1 MGTVSVNADRY
12 ASLEYQGIYLRNE
25 WGDVLFPDLRPD
37 GAQAAAE
44 GEPLKPDELIGDGR
58 PGRFYERT
66 AAITATWAAGLGISA
81 RRVCDVGGSTGRLL
95 HELAK
100 RLPDAE
106 ELVLAEPSA
115 AFCSWARRLLL
126 GEDFDRWVPMP
137 GPTLRADHRRVEPT
151 CLPKSIP
158 QALVYQV
165 TASDIPRPEG
175 YFDVVTCANVLDRV
189 DDPVAFAGEVTRLLR
204 QGGLLVIASPMHFDE
219 HYTSRDRWIG
229 DVREVLDPVHWRVDD
244 REVDVRYEVWQAR
257 RRIISYLS
265 QVVGAVKRPESC
277 LSRCQARVIS
287 GEPGKRHGSACCQL
301 APRSG

>member
-37 GAQAAAE
+37 GAHASAE
-44 GEPLKPDELIGDGR
+44 MEPLEPDELIGDGR
-58 PGRFYERT
+58 PGRFYQRT
-66 AAITATWAAGLGISA
+66 ATITATWAAGLGITA

-95 HELAK
+95 HDLAE

-115 AFCSWARRLLL
+115 AFCTWARRLLL

-137 GPTLRADHRRVEPT
+137 GPILRADHRKVEPT
-151 CLPKSIP
+151 CLPKPLP
-158 QALVYQV
+158 QAFIYQV
-165 TASDIPRPEG
+165 TASDVPRPEG

-189 DDPVAFAGEVTRLLR
+189 DDPAALVGELRHLLR
-204 QGGLLVIASPMHFDE
+204 PGGLLVIASPLHFDE
-219 HYTSRDRWIG
+219 HYTSRDRWVG
-229 DVREVLDPVHWRVDD
+229 DVHEVLDPSYWRVDD
-244 REVDVRYEVWQAR
+244 REVDVRYEFWQAR

-265 QVVGAVKRPESC
+265 QVVGAVRRDDIGP
-277 LSRCQARVIS
+277 
-287 GEPGKRHGSACCQL
+287 
-301 APRSG
+301 

>member
-58 PGRFYERT
+58 PGRFYQRT

-265 QVVGAVKRPESC
+265 QVVGAVRRPESC

>member
-25 WGDVLFPDLRPD
+25 WGDVLFPDLRTD
-37 GAQAAAE
+37 GAQGSAE
-44 GEPLKPDELIGDGR
+44 MEPLKSDELIGDGR
-58 PGRFYERT
+58 PGRFYQRA
-66 AAITATWAAGLGISA
+66 AAITATWAAGLGITA

-95 HELAK
+95 HELAG
-100 RLPDAE
+100 RVPDAD

-115 AFCSWARRLLL
+115 AFCTWARRLLL

-137 GPTLRADHRRVEPT
+137 GPYLRADHRLVEPAS
-151 CLPKSIP
+151 LPKPIP
-158 QALVYQV
+158 KALIYGV

-175 YFDVVTCANVLDRV
+175 YFDVVTCMNVLDRV
-189 DDPVAFAGEVTRLLR
+189 DDPAAFAGELLR
-204 QGGLLVIASPMHFDE
+204 LVRPGGLLVISSPMHFDE

-229 DVREVLDPVHWRVDD
+229 DVHEVLDPVYWRVDD

-265 QVVGAVKRPESC
+265 QVVGAVRLCRP
-277 LSRCQARVIS
+277 A
-287 GEPGKRHGSACCQL
+287 GTTP
-301 APRSG
+301 

>member
-37 GAQAAAE
+37 GAQACAE
-44 GEPLKPDELIGDGR
+44 ACAEPLKPDELIGDGR
-58 PGRFYERT
+58 PGRFYQRT
-66 AAITATWAAGLGISA
+66 AVITATWAAGLDITA

-95 HELAK
+95 HELAR

-115 AFCSWARRLLL
+115 AFCAWARRLLL
-126 GEDFDRWVPMP
+126 GEDFDRWVPVP
-137 GPTLRADHRRVEPT
+137 GPVLRADHRRVEPA
-151 CLPKSIP
+151 CLPKPIP
-158 QALVYQV
+158 QATVYQV

-175 YFDVVTCANVLDRV
+175 YFDVVTCTNVLDRV
-189 DDPVAFAGEVTRLLR
+189 DDPAALAGELTRLPR
-204 QGGLLVIASPMHFDE
+204 PGGLLVIASPMHFDE

-229 DVREVLDPVHWRVDD
+229 DVCEVLDPVYWRVDD

-265 QVVGAVKRPESC
+265 QVVGAVR
-277 LSRCQARVIS
+277 R
-287 GEPGKRHGSACCQL
+287 
-301 APRSG
+301 

>member
-1 MGTVSVNADRY
+1 MGSVSVNADRY

-44 GEPLKPDELIGDGR
+44 VEPLKPDELIGDGR
-58 PGRFYERT
+58 PGRFYQRT
-66 AAITATWAAGLGISA
+66 AAITAAWAADLGITP

-95 HELAK
+95 HELTK

-115 AFCSWARRLLL
+115 AFCMWARRLLL

-137 GPTLRADHRRVEPT
+137 GPILRADHRLVEPT
-151 CLPKSIP
+151 YLPKPIP
-158 QALVYQV
+158 QAIIYQV
-165 TASDIPRPEG
+165 TASHVPRPEG
-175 YFDVVTCANVLDRV
+175 YFDVVTCTNVLDRV
-189 DDPVAFAGEVTRLLR
+189 DDPAAFAGELTHLLR
-204 QGGLLVIASPMHFDE
+204 PGGLLVIASPMHFDE

-229 DVREVLDPVHWRVDD
+229 DVHEVLDPVYWRVDN

-265 QVVGAVKRPESC
+265 QVVGAVRRPES
-277 LSRCQARVIS
+277 
-287 GEPGKRHGSACCQL
+287 
-301 APRSG
+301 